1 MQDFKQFRTER
12 PKKNTDDFIFGI
24 RAVIEAIDSGK
35 EIDKI
40 LIKKGLNG
48 ELFKEL
54 FDKIREFQVPFQY
67 VPIEKINRISRKNHQ
82 GVLAFIS
89 PVTFYD
95 LENFLP
101 SVFEAGKNPL
111 ILVLDQV
118 TDVRNFGA
126 IVRTAE
132 CASVDAIVIP
142 ERGAARINADAVKTS
157 AGALH
162 LVPVCRTK
170 DLKSSIT
177 FLKES
182 GLKIVAATEK
192 APDNYT
198 QASLFGPIALVM
210 GSEEDG
216 IEQQILQMADKQV
229 QIPILGKIESLNVSV
244 AAGLLMYEVIRQRQY
259 QS

>member
-1 MQDFKQFRTER
+1 MNKA
-12 PKKNTDDFIFGI
+12 PKISDDFIFGI

-35 EIDKI
+35 DIDKI
-40 LIKKGLNG
+40 LIKKGLG
-48 ELFKEL
+48 GDLFKEL
-54 FDKIREFQVPFQY
+54 FEKIRANELPFQY
-67 VPIEKINRISRKNHQ
+67 VPLEKINRITRKNHQ
-82 GVLAFIS
+82 GVLAFVS

-101 SVFEAGKNPL
+101 SIFEAGNNPL

-132 CASVDAIVIP
+132 CAGVHAVLIP

-162 LVPVCRTK
+162 TVPICRTK
-170 DLKSSIT
+170 DLKKSIQ
-177 FLKES
+177 FLQES

-192 APDNYT
+192 SDDNYT
-198 QASLFGPIALVM
+198 QTDMTGPTAIVM
-210 GSEEDG
+210 GSEEKG
-216 IEQQILQMADKQV
+216 IEKQLLNQADAQV

-244 AAGLLMYEVIRQRQY
+244 AAGLLIYEVVRQRLN

>member
-1 MQDFKQFRTER
+1 MNR
-12 PKKNTDDFIFGI
+12 PPKNSDDFIFGI

-35 EIDKI
+35 DIDKI
-40 LIKKGLNG
+40 LIKKGLG
-48 ELFKEL
+48 GDLFKEL
-54 FDKIREFQVPFQY
+54 FEKIRANELPFQY
-67 VPIEKINRISRKNHQ
+67 VPLEKINRITRKNHQ
-82 GVLAFIS
+82 GVLAFVS

-95 LENFLP
+95 IENFLP
-101 SVFEAGKNPL
+101 SIFEAGYNPL

-132 CASVDAIVIP
+132 CAGVHAVLIP

-162 LVPVCRTK
+162 TVPICRTK
-170 DLKSSIT
+170 DLKKSIQ
-177 FLKES
+177 FLQES

-192 APDNYT
+192 SDHNYT
-198 QASLFGPIALVM
+198 QTDLTGPTAIVM
-210 GSEEDG
+210 GSEEKG
-216 IEQQILQMADKQV
+216 IEKQILNQANARV

-244 AAGLLMYEVIRQRQY
+244 AAGLLVYEVVRQRLN

>member
-1 MQDFKQFRTER
+1 MER
-12 PKKNTDDFIFGI
+12 RRPQKNTDDFIFGI

-40 LIKKGLNG
+40 LIKKGLGG

-54 FDKIREFQVPFQY
+54 FEKIRALNVPFQY
-67 VPIEKINRISRKNHQ
+67 VPMEKINRITRKNHQ

-95 LENFLP
+95 VENFLP
-101 SVFEAGKNPL
+101 SVFEAGKTPL
-111 ILVLDQV
+111 LLVLDQV

-132 CASVDAIVIP
+132 CAGVDAILIP
-142 ERGAARINADAVKTS
+142 EKGAARINADAVKTS

-162 LVPVCRTK
+162 LLPICRTK
-170 DLKSSIT
+170 DLKKSVIY
-177 FLKES
+177 LKES
-182 GLKIVAATEK
+182 GLKIAAATEK
-192 APDNYT
+192 ASYSYT
-198 QASLFGPIALVM
+198 QADLSGPTAIVM
-210 GSEEDG
+210 GSEEKG
-216 IEQQILQMADKQV
+216 IEPAILRLADEQL

-244 AAGLLMYEVIRQRQY
+244 AAGLLVYEAVRQRVLNP
-259 QS
+259 